1 MKEYYCNKCGS
12 ADVFIDDRGNQKAL
26 VCGDCGMWLKWVGKK
41 ELPLVE
47 RYIKSKSHGKE
58 SCDNHKEALEYY
70 SRKENEKRKLVYPAI
85 YKHFKHTED
94 GLLNNYMYAVMG
106 ISKPVKNIIDYGTIT
121 NVRSSENKEMYF
133 IRFNEKENTW
143 VHEEKNYS
151 GDLVLYKSLYD
162 GNTWVRP
169 LEMFLSEV
177 DHNKYPN
184 VKQKYRFELV
194 RY

>member
-1 MKEYYCNKCGS
+1 MTNCKET
-12 ADVFIDDRGNQKAL
+12 
-26 VCGDCGMWLKWVGKK
+26 
-41 ELPLVE
+41 
-47 RYIKSKSHGKE
+47 
-58 SCDNHKEALEYY
+58 LEYY
-70 SRKENEKRKLVYPAI
+70 SRKESEKRKLVYPAI

-94 GLLNNYMYAVMG
+94 GSLNNYMYVAMG

>member
-1 MKEYYCNKCGS
+1 MNKFVVGDEVTVKETG
-12 ADVFIDDRGNQKAL
+12 
-26 VCGDCGMWLKWVGKK
+26 
-41 ELPLVE
+41 E
-47 RYIKSKSHGKE
+47 RTKIKSISWEGGPYIW
-58 SCDNHKEALEYY
+58 LENGDRVGDM
-70 SRKENEKRKLVYPAI
+70 SELEKTEVKYPAI
-85 YKHFKHTED
+85 YRHFKHTED

-106 ISKPVKNIIDYGTIT
+106 ISKPVNNITDYVTIT
-121 NVRSSENKEMYF
+121 DVRSSENGEIYF

-169 LEMFLSEV
+169 LGMFLSEV

>member
-1 MKEYYCNKCGS
+1 MYGKRRK
-12 ADVFIDDRGNQKAL
+12 
-26 VCGDCGMWLKWVGKK
+26 GKK
-41 ELPLVE
+41 MKAYKDKQYLVFE
-47 RYIKSKSHGKE
+47 FKDGK
-58 SCDNHKEALEYY
+58 NVKYNLATKETIG
-70 SRKENEKRKLVYPAI
+70 KL
-85 YKHFKHTED
+85 
-94 GLLNNYMYAVMG
+94 G
-106 ISKPVKNIIDYGTIT
+106 KPVKNITDYGTIT
-121 NVRSSENKEMYF
+121 DVRSSENKEIYF